1 MAAPLR
7 LRLRLC
13 KRHRHGLRFCEAG
26 VSVGCHG
33 QEKMQCGGGGRV
45 DRQVSMQDYINSEVL
60 GEAQAIRRGLHN
72 KLLAL
77 SKDALLRDQRRMQ
90 QDAAEL
96 RNRVHLHQAIL
107 CAQQRN
113 STHSP
118 WQPGPQHSMA
128 FDSAKLQRRE
138 KINPSLT
145 CSMGVC
151 HGRPGASWSGRS
163 YFTLPV
169 VPSYCPSRPL
179 AVLRRFDFA
188 ADFAVFISW
197 R

>member
-1 MAAPLR
+1 M
-7 LRLRLC
+7 
-13 KRHRHGLRFCEAG
+13 
-26 VSVGCHG
+26 
-33 QEKMQCGGGGRV
+33 

-128 FDSAKLQRRE
+128 FDSAKLE
-138 KINPSLT
+138 SLADAEARKNQ
-145 CSMGVC
+145 SEFDMLNGSLPWQAGGKLV
-151 HGRPGASWSGRS
+151 GAQLLHSARGA
-163 YFTLPV
+163 F
-169 VPSYCPSRPL
+169 
-179 AVLRRFDFA
+179 VLSVSSAGCAAAFRF
-188 ADFAVFISW
+188 
-197 R
+197 RG